1 MEPLNKFGGFGDAGE
16 GLLLFKLGSR
26 PESKIDWGGI
36 DSEKYRTSPST
47 PRPSRRV
54 MEGLESLENPCSGR
68 RCVARTDIFEDSS
81 SNGTE
86 TSAVLCE
93 LGEGVVDDL

>member
-1 MEPLNKFGGFGDAGE
+1 
-16 GLLLFKLGSR
+16 
-26 PESKIDWGGI
+26 
-36 DSEKYRTSPST
+36 
-47 PRPSRRV
+47 

-81 SNGTE
+81 SSGTE